1 MSRPLADFAIRA
13 LSAGLLGAVMLV
25 AILFGGVWGVAA
37 LASVIGVLAGV
48 ELTTITRRDRR
59 APDTVAGLAA
69 IAALPLVTA
78 RFGAD
83 GIASVF
89 AALAVG
95 ALVWHVAFR
104 SLRLADTAI
113 TVFGVAYVG
122 LAFAHLVLL
131 RQLTDGVS
139 LCLVMVLGVWAND
152 VFAYLAGST
161 FGRTPMAPRISPKKT
176 WEGFAAGTL
185 ATTLVWTVAGT
196 ILTDLAPGL
205 LITVGIAASL
215 AAAIGD
221 LAESRIKREMMVK
234 DSGRLL
240 PGHGGFLDRF
250 DSFILVT
257 VVTYHVLASAGVG

>member
-13 LSAGLLGAVMLV
+13 LSAGLLGAVML
-25 AILFGGVWGVAA
+25 ATILYGGVWGVAA
-37 LASVIGVLAGV
+37 LASVIGVLAGA
-48 ELTTITRRDRR
+48 ELVAITRRERR
-59 APDTVAGLAA
+59 TPNTLAGLAA
-69 IAALPLVTA
+69 IVALPLAAA

-83 GIASVF
+83 GIAPVL
-89 AALAVG
+89 AALVVG
-95 ALVWHVAFR
+95 ALIWHVAFR

-113 TVFGVAYVG
+113 TVFGAAYIG
-122 LAFAHLVLL
+122 LPFAHLVLL
-131 RQLTDGVS
+131 RQLPDGVS
-139 LCLVMVLGVWAND
+139 LCLVMVFGVWAND

-176 WEGFAAGTL
+176 WEGFLAGTL
-185 ATTLVWTVAGT
+185 ATTLVWAVVGT
-196 ILTDLAPGL
+196 MLTDLPLDRLIIVGL
-205 LITVGIAASL
+205 AASL

-257 VVTYHVLASAGVG
+257 IVTYHVLVLAGAR